1 MQRSIE
7 NAITFDWRQN
17 RTRIYQHHKLQ
28 TKLKRQWRK
37 RWCTHHITMCNDTWI
52 IQIRIVTW
60 VISFINLLNS
70 RRVTTYAKKPIIM
83 HILIKNVKR
92 TTLTQCIHTLPTNT
106 MHEHAILSRL
116 RFQLFVVMHDDSSY
130 FGWVFEY
137 IYIQWSVENG
147 RSFVSWLMNSVC
159 CLPFVCV
166 WFNDNDL
173 AWRRKKVTF
182 EQFMGRNAKRSEYT
196 HAHSVLSILEAD
208 NGNEK

>member
-28 TKLKRQWRK
+28 SELKRQWRK

-52 IQIRIVTW
+52 IQIMIVTW
-60 VISFINLLNS
+60 VISFIYLLNS

-116 RFQLFVVMHDDSSY
+116 RFQLFVVMHDDDDSSY

-137 IYIQWSVENG
+137 IFSG
-147 RSFVSWLMNSVC
+147 RLRTDHRSCLGWWTRFVVC
-159 CLPFVCV
+159 LLFA
-166 WFNDNDL
+166 FDL
-173 AWRRKKVTF
+173 T
-182 EQFMGRNAKRSEYT
+182 T
-196 HAHSVLSILEAD
+196 TI
-208 NGNEK
+208 